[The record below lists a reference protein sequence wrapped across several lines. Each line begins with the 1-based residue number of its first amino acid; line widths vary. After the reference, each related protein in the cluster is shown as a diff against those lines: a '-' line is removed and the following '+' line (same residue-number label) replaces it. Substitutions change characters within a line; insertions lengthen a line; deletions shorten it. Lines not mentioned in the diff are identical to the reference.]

1 MAFTEF
7 DKEELKVLLKEVINE
22 TVEKHPLTDEEIQ
35 WVRLAIQAEA
45 KKAAFRQAVIEKT
58 FIGLISSG
66 GLALVYY
73 IVDFVKLHW
82 K

>member
-7 DKEELKVLLKEVINE
+7 DKEELKNLLKEVINE
-22 TVEKHPLTDEEIQ
+22 TVEQRPLSDDEIQ

-73 IVDFVKLHW
+73 IIDFVKLHW